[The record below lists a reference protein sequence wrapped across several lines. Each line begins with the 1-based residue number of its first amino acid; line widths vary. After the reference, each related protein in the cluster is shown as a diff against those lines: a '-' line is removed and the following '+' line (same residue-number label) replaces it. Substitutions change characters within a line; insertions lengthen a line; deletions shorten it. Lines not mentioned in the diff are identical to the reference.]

1 VKSVRRIAATVLAAF
16 ALLLSTAVNPY
27 PAQAQGDCPYN
38 SYCIW
43 VDTNFTWPYCHWQSN
58 DGNYRNDWCES
69 SGGNEH
75 LAANAATSYHNNG
88 IPAEFDS
95 IRSFKEAWGSGD
107 LTWYV
112 PRGERGD
119 SARSFENDDA
129 ESHYWY
135 NG

>member
-1 VKSVRRIAATVLAAF
+1 MRRTAAVALAVLT
-16 ALLLSTAVNPY
+16 LLLSTAVSAH

-38 SYCIW
+38 QYCVW
-43 VDTNFTWPYCHWQSN
+43 VDANYAWPYCHWEDN
-58 DGNYRNDWCES
+58 DGNYWNDWCQS

-75 LAANAATSYHNNG
+75 LAANAVTSYVNNG

-95 IRSFKEAWGSGD
+95 IRSFQQEWASGD
-107 LTWYV
+107 LTWYA
-112 PRGERGD
+112 PRGY
-119 SARSFENDDA
+119 SASWVGVVENDDA